1 MASSASTLEIEARDV
16 VKIVLQF
23 CKENSLQQTF
33 QTLQNECQVS
43 LNTVDSI
50 DTFIADINA
59 GRWDAVLPQV
69 AQLKLPRKKLEDL
82 YEQIVLEMA
91 ELRELDTARA
101 ILRQTQ
107 VMGVMKQEQP
117 ERYLRLEHLL
127 VRTYFDPNEAYQ
139 ESTKEKRRA
148 QIAQAV
154 ASEVSVVPP
163 SRLMA
168 LIGQALKWQQ
178 HQGLLPPGTQFDLFR
193 GTAAMKQDEEETYP
207 TTLSHQIKV
216 ILLLFYL
223 FFPSY
228 IPYLYLIIRSMY

>member
-1 MASSASTLEIEARDV
+1 MASSASALEIEAGDV
-16 VKIVLQF
+16 VKIMLQF
-23 CKENSLQQTF
+23 CKENSLHQTF

-43 LNTVDSI
+43 LNTVDSM

-107 VMGVMKQEQP
+107 VMGIMKQEEP

-148 QIAQAV
+148 QISQAI

-163 SRLMA
+163 ARLMA
-168 LIGQALKWQQ
+168 LITQALKWQQ
-178 HQGLLPPGTQFDLFR
+178 HQGTFLVAQ
-193 GTAAMKQDEEETYP
+193 Y
-207 TTLSHQIKV
+207 
-216 ILLLFYL
+216 
-223 FFPSY
+223 
-228 IPYLYLIIRSMY
+228 